1 MKYCE
6 NFAALLDPFVDGEL
20 SPGEM
25 ARVQAHLD
33 ECPACRA
40 YVDDALAIRAAFPDA
55 EDTELPDGF
64 AESVM
69 ARIQAEA
76 VPRAEAASQ
85 TEAVPRAE
93 AASQTEAVPRAETAH
108 KKKPSRPWLKALASL
123 AACCAIVLLVGPLF
137 SGGAKTEAPA
147 AAADT
152 AASTERAMVS
162 SEEAAEEAAP
172 AEAPAAETYYTAGTA
187 EAEPQAPAAAAAGP
201 EEDQASFKANS
212 PDVQMQAA
220 DGGSIS
226 TLTLPPEAASLLADF
241 APVEETDTEAR
252 YELTRQD
259 CDVLTESL
267 TQADIA
273 FTLDDAD
280 SDTVLVIL
288 EK

>member
-1 MKYCE
+1 MDE
-6 NFAALLDPFVDGEL
+6 DEVTDADFVV
-20 SPGEM
+20 PG
-25 ARVQAHLD
+25 
-33 ECPACRA
+33 
-40 YVDDALAIRAAFPDA
+40 
-55 EDTELPDGF
+55 
-64 AESVM
+64 
-69 ARIQAEA
+69 
-76 VPRAEAASQ
+76 
-85 TEAVPRAE
+85 
-93 AASQTEAVPRAETAH
+93 
-108 KKKPSRPWLKALASL
+108 
-123 AACCAIVLLVGPLF
+123 
-137 SGGAKTEAPA
+137 
-147 AAADT
+147 
-152 AASTERAMVS
+152 
-162 SEEAAEEAAP
+162 EEAAEEAAP